1 MRFRTLR
8 LYNDNYGKPGSRS
21 DSQPEIHLVNYLSKN
36 RGGSRHTRVVR

>member
-1 MRFRTLR
+1 MRFHALR
-8 LYNDNYGKPGSRS
+8 FYNDDYGKPGSPS